1 VPKVAREQMIP
12 VETVQKKVQ
21 EMGYEVR
28 RVRFDGGCY
37 TEKTTGGEVE
47 AYFNPANGELV
58 RAKLGR

>member
-1 VPKVAREQMIP
+1 MIP

-28 RVRFDGGCY
+28 RVRLDDGCY
-37 TEKTTGGEVE
+37 KVYITEKTTGGEVE
-47 AYFNPANGELV
+47 AYFNPANGELE

>member
-1 VPKVAREQMIP
+1 MIP

-37 TEKTTGGEVE
+37 KVYITEKTTSGEVE

-58 RAKLGR
+58 HAKLGR